1 MANFNGYRLR
11 SYPDNNGYNVIRTLH
26 KAFTS
31 DSSVTYIHFKTNV
44 PIASYIMTMIEAVGY
59 NYGMY
64 APIRCAW
71 AFNTNGTGDVQHQ
84 TFGYSTYSGISPKA
98 IYTSSDN
105 YVCISAFA
113 SDGSYFNGFVLNGY
127 QTAGNGRGYD
137 LQITAASY
145 GTNSGNAF

>member
-1 MANFNGYRLR
+1 MADFNGYRLKG
-11 SYPDNNGYNVIRTLH
+11 YPDNGGHNVIRTLH

-59 NYGMY
+59 NYGMQ

-71 AFNTNGTGDVQHQ
+71 GFYTYGTYIVTQSVRTSAYGGMTAH
-84 TFGYSTYSGISPKA
+84 GIYA
-98 IYTSSDN
+98 SSDN
-105 YVCISAFA
+105 YVCIRGYTSG
-113 SDGSYFNGFVLNGY
+113 GSYFNGFVLNGY

-137 LQITAASY
+137 LQITASSY